1 MILVVYLGHM
11 GVFIQQFCFSPNQI
25 LDLGAVEGC

>member
-11 GVFIQQFCFSPNQI
+11 GVFIQQFCFYQNHI
-25 LDLGAVEGC
+25 LALGALEG